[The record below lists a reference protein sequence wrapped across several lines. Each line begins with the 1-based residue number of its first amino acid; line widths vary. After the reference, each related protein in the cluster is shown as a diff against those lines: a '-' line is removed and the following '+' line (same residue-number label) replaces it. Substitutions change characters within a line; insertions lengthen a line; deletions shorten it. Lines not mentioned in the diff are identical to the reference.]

1 MFRISGYFLCGSK
14 PGGFCTQV
22 WMRLPSKLLYQ
33 ISSGSVRFSFENSSS
48 LMLVNCLGD
57 EPDVAR
63 SRTKRSLTRVGVEIT
78 YTSFEASGVARK
90 VVTPWFPEVKS
101 VAF

>member
-22 WMRLPSKLLYQ
+22 WMRLLSKLSYQ

-57 EPDVAR
+57 ALDVVR
-63 SRTKRSLTRVGVEIT
+63 SSANRSFTRVGVEIT
-78 YTSFEASGVARK
+78 YTSFVPSGVARK
-90 VVTPWFPEVKS
+90 VITPWFPEV
-101 VAF
+101 